1 MGTTSPGTTSPSTTA
16 STNSTNPSSTSPHP
30 APSPARSTTTTPP
43 TSTAP
48 RQTDTPKPPTDGVDV
63 VLTDLDGVVYRGRNA
78 IPHAVEA
85 LTRASLTA
93 RVGYITNNASRRPV
107 DVAEHLERY
116 GLEVSADDVVTSSQ
130 AGVRLL
136 ETLVPAGSTVLV
148 TGGLGLTSIVEA
160 AGFTVT
166 TSAED
171 APAAVIQGF
180 SPDLGWT
187 HLAEASFALADP
199 DIPWVATNMDWSIPV
214 ERGIA
219 PGNGTLVSAVHQAV
233 GRMPVVAGKP
243 ERPIFDAAIAR
254 FGGEHPLFIGDRL
267 DTDIKGAN
275 DAGIPSVLVLTGID
289 TAKQVLAADQKSRP
303 TYILRDLRGLSEP
316 YPVTIRREDPDG
328 TRYATVGDVTVAMR
342 GHVVRVLD
350 DGDALDLLRAGTALI
365 WDSGLAIYG
374 LDVDPKLYGG
384 E

>member
-1 MGTTSPGTTSPSTTA
+1 M
-16 STNSTNPSSTSPHP
+16 
-30 APSPARSTTTTPP
+30 
-43 TSTAP
+43 
-48 RQTDTPKPPTDGVDV
+48 PKPPTDGVDV

-116 GLEVSADDVVTSSQ
+116 GLEVSEDDVVTSSQ

-136 ETLVPAGSTVLV
+136 ETLVPAGATVLV

-166 TSAED
+166 SSAED
-171 APAAVIQGF
+171 SPAAVIQGF

-199 DIPWVATNMDWSIPV
+199 DVPWVATNMDWSIPV

-243 ERPIFDAAIAR
+243 ERPIFDAALAR

-289 TAKQVLAADQKSRP
+289 KAKQVLAADQRSRP
-303 TYILRDLRGLSEP
+303 TYILGDLRGLSEP

-328 TRYATVGDVTVAMR
+328 TRYATVGAVTVAMR

-350 DGDALDLLRAGTALI
+350 DGDAIDLLRAGTALI
-365 WDSGLAIYG
+365 WESGLAIYG

>member
-1 MGTTSPGTTSPSTTA
+1 M
-16 STNSTNPSSTSPHP
+16 
-30 APSPARSTTTTPP
+30 
-43 TSTAP
+43 
-48 RQTDTPKPPTDGVDV
+48 DV

-85 LTRASLTA
+85 LTRASLSA

-107 DVAEHLERY
+107 DVAEHLERF
-116 GLEVSADDVVTSSQ
+116 GLEVGADDVVTSSQ

-166 TSAED
+166 SSAED

-180 SPDLGWT
+180 SPELGWT
-187 HLAEASFALADP
+187 HLAEAAFALADP
-199 DIPWVATNMDWSIPV
+199 DVPWVATNMDWSIPV

-243 ERPIFDAAIAR
+243 ERPIFDAALAR

-289 TAKQVLAADQKSRP
+289 QAKQVLAADVRSRP
-303 TYILRDLRGLSEP
+303 TFLLEDLRGLSEP
-316 YPVTIRREDPDG
+316 YPVTLRREDADG
-328 TRYATVGDVTVAMR
+328 TRYVTVGDATVAMH
-342 GHVVRVLD
+342 GHRVRVLD
-350 DGDALDLLRAGTALI
+350 GGTAIDRLRAGAALI
-365 WDSGLAIYG
+365 WESGLAIYG

>member
-1 MGTTSPGTTSPSTTA
+1 M
-16 STNSTNPSSTSPHP
+16 
-30 APSPARSTTTTPP
+30 
-43 TSTAP
+43 
-48 RQTDTPKPPTDGVDV
+48 TDGVDV

-93 RVGYITNNASRRPV
+93 RVGYITNNASRRPI

-116 GLEVSADDVVTSSQ
+116 GLEASEGDVVTSSQ
-130 AGVRLL
+130 AGVQLL
-136 ETLVPAGSTVLV
+136 ATLVPAGSTVLV
-148 TGGLGLTSIVEA
+148 TGGLGLSSIVEA

-166 TSAED
+166 SSAED
-171 APAAVIQGF
+171 SPAAVIQGF
-180 SPDLGWT
+180 SPDLGWKE
-187 HLAEASFALADP
+187 LAEASFALADP
-199 DIPWVATNMDWSIPV
+199 DVPWVATNMDWSIPV

-243 ERPIFDAAIAR
+243 ERPIFDTAVER
-254 FGGEHPLFIGDRL
+254 FGGGRTLFIGDRL

-289 TAKQVLAADQKSRP
+289 KAKQVLAADQRSRP
-303 TYILRDLRGLSEP
+303 TYVLEDLRGLSQP
-316 YPVTIRREDPDG
+316 YPETARREDEDG
-328 TRYATVGDVTVAMR
+328 TRYVTVGTSTVAMR

-350 DGDALDLLRAGTALI
+350 AGTDIDRLRAGSTLI
-365 WDSGLAIYG
+365 WESGLAIYG
-374 LDVDPKLYGG
+374 LDVDPQLYGG

>member
-1 MGTTSPGTTSPSTTA
+1 MSAQPSD
-16 STNSTNPSSTSPHP
+16 
-30 APSPARSTTTTPP
+30 APVPP
-43 TSTAP
+43 TH
-48 RQTDTPKPPTDGVDV
+48 GVDL

-78 IPHAVEA
+78 IPHAVES
-85 LTRASLTA
+85 LTRASLGA

-107 DVAEHLERY
+107 DVADHLEAF
-116 GLEVSADDVVTSSQ
+116 GLEVRADDVVTSSQ

-136 ETLVPAGSTVLV
+136 STLVPAGSTVLV
-148 TGGLGLTSIVEA
+148 TGGLGLTSIVEE

-166 TSAED
+166 NSAED
-171 APAAVIQGF
+171 SPAAVIQGF
-180 SPDLGWT
+180 SPDLGWKE
-187 HLAEASFALADP
+187 LAEASFALADP
-199 DIPWVATNMDWSIPV
+199 DVPWVATNMDWSIPV

-243 ERPIFDAAIAR
+243 ERPIFDAALAR

-289 TAKQVLAADQKSRP
+289 QAKQVLAADPKSRP
-303 TYILRDLRGLSEP
+303 TFILGDLRGLSTP
-316 YPVTIRREDPDG
+316 YPVAVRRDDEDG
-328 TRYATVGDVTVAMR
+328 TRYVTVGDSTVAMR

-350 DGDALDLLRAGTALI
+350 AGEDLDRLRAGATII
-365 WDSGLAIYG
+365 WESGLAIYG

>member
-1 MGTTSPGTTSPSTTA
+1 
-16 STNSTNPSSTSPHP
+16 
-30 APSPARSTTTTPP
+30 
-43 TSTAP
+43 
-48 RQTDTPKPPTDGVDV
+48 V

-85 LTRASLTA
+85 LTDAAKTA

-107 DVAEHLERY
+107 DVAEHLEQF
-116 GLEVSADDVVTSSQ
+116 GLSVGPDDVVTSSQ

-136 ETLVPAGSTVLV
+136 ATLVPAGSTVLV
-148 TGGLGLTSIVEA
+148 IGGLGLTSIVEQ

-166 TSAED
+166 ASAD
-171 APAAVIQGF
+171 DSPAAVIQGF

-187 HLAEASFALADP
+187 QLAEASFALADASV
-199 DIPWVATNMDWSIPV
+199 PWVATNMDWSIPV

-219 PGNGTLVSAVHQAV
+219 PGNGTLVAAVHQAV

-243 ERPIFDAAIAR
+243 ERPIFDAAVAR
-254 FGGEHPLFIGDRL
+254 FGGERPLFIGDRL

-289 TAKQVLAADQKSRP
+289 QAKQVLAADERSRP
-303 TYILRDLRGLSEP
+303 TYVLGDLRGLAEP
-316 YPVTIRREDPDG
+316 YPVTYRSQDADG
-328 TRYATVGDVTVAMR
+328 TRFVTVGEATVRMQR
-342 GHVVRVLD
+342 HVVRVERAGSD
-350 DGDALDLLRAGTALI
+350 PLDLLRAGAAAI

-374 LDVDPKLYGG
+374 LDVDPQLYG